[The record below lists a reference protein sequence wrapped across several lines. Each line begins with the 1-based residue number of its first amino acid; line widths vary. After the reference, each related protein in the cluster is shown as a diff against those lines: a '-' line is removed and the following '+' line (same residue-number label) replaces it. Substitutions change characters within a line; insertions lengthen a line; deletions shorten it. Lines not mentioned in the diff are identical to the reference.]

1 MPKGDW
7 YDNFAPLYDAGTISD
22 FFYRQPRKTA
32 VGELQLSRSDRVMDV
47 FCGTGVDFKLLQEK
61 IGTAGYITA
70 VDGSKGMLDQ
80 ATKRSRKIGLGESS
94 IQFLQA
100 DLSSSEGIEKI
111 CASIKKNRPKS
122 IMFSLGL
129 TCLPNW
135 HEFTS
140 RVFDAA
146 VPGTRLAIMDVYSEK
161 LSFGARFINWIGAAD
176 CRRPVWQAL
185 QEKSQSFTWQEF
197 RPFKVLDVSV
207 IVASGTKPDVV

>member
-61 IGTAGYITA
+61 IGTAGHITA
-70 VDGSKGMLDQ
+70 VDGSKGMLNQ

-100 DLSSSEGIEKI
+100 DLSSSEGIKKI
-111 CASIKKNRPKS
+111 CASIKRIDQNQLCSLLASLVFPIGMNLLLECSMQQSQERDWRLWMFTVKN
-122 IMFSLGL
+122 
-129 TCLPNW
+129 
-135 HEFTS
+135 
-140 RVFDAA
+140 
-146 VPGTRLAIMDVYSEK
+146 Y
-161 LSFGARFINWIGAAD
+161 LS
-176 CRRPVWQAL
+176 VH
-185 QEKSQSFTWQEF
+185 
-197 RPFKVLDVSV
+197 
-207 IVASGTKPDVV
+207 AS